1 MEGDYLKLNQ
11 FSYNSYSPSLETT
24 RFLAHCVKDHREKQF
39 WSPKSS
45 REAHGNVLIK
55 SDLCAETWEKKKRNR
70 KMVKSIIIKIL
81 KTGPNWPVRPVERG
95 TSQQSN
101 PKKMPKTRN

>member
-1 MEGDYLKLNQ
+1 MEGDYLELNQ

-55 SDLCAETWEKKKRNR
+55 SDLCAETWEKKK
-70 KMVKSIIIKIL
+70 KGKGK
-81 KTGPNWPVRPVERG
+81 W
-95 TSQQSN
+95 
-101 PKKMPKTRN
+101 